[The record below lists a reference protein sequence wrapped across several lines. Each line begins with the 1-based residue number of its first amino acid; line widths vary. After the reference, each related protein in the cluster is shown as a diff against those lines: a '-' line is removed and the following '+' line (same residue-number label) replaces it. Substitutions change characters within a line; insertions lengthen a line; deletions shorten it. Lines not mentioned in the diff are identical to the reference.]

1 MNKDKI
7 AKVNESEILISNNKI
22 QQLEKE
28 LTDNNNKLSD
38 SVLQNFL
45 LNGKIKDLKNE
56 LEDTNYQQEVID
68 KDLENE
74 VKNLKIIIN
83 KNNKIIEE
91 YKNEMK
97 SKENSVQN
105 LTNSI

>member
-7 AKVNESEILISNNKI
+7 AKVNELEILISNNKI

-91 YKNEMK
+91 
-97 SKENSVQN
+97 
-105 LTNSI
+105 